1 METSAATTFANMTA
15 ADHHAALTRK
25 AHHMTDLF
33 PSTMNTTKRL
43 TCVRYTDAMS
53 IGHCSYNDLA
63 LGAKHCIVG
72 ANGKAFGASK
82 PGDRVIIVANQGKK
96 RYFTVVQI
104 VERLAECSLWAEA
117 QTDAEAQTNAG
128 ESGHVWSHNYIYTP
142 LIGITEITDAVTAL
156 RDTVAGKLLLNPTN
170 FFHARFCSK
179 KLNPLLDGMLASLA
193 AP

>member
-1 METSAATTFANMTA
+1 
-15 ADHHAALTRK
+15 
-25 AHHMTDLF
+25 
-33 PSTMNTTKRL
+33 
-43 TCVRYTDAMS
+43 MS

-104 VERLAECSLWAEA
+104 VERLAECSLWASE
-117 QTDAEAQTNAG
+117 G
-128 ESGHVWSHNYIYTP
+128 GHVWSHNYIYTP
-142 LIGITEITDAVTAL
+142 LIGITEITDTVTTL
-156 RDTVAGKLLLNPTN
+156 RDTVAGQLLLNPAN

-179 KLNPLLDGMLASLA
+179 KLNPLLDGMLASLR
-193 AP
+193 PTVP